1 MSTYLFTT
9 LPSNDLGLLTRS
21 LPVARELRTLGHRVF
36 FCSPGRAPRRLIA
49 DAGFESRLPDDPL
62 YDLAS
67 PASLLRLLRSAHP
80 WHDVRLAF
88 RVLRHAMRSSTAAV
102 WDIDHFMYLMGMAEP
117 ALVRA
122 AVASL
127 TRLIADCRADAI
139 VDFWNPLACMA
150 ARATHTPLISVL
162 QADVHPDS
170 RGFLWWREPP
180 PERPT
185 PVPAVNRVLAELG
198 LAPVDRV
205 ADLLL
210 GDLTLVLGIPRTDPL
225 PERADV
231 TYVGPILWQQPGST
245 LPDWIED
252 LDSDRPLVWLYP
264 GNLRYMPGA
273 RSPFDSM
280 VVLEACVEA
289 LCDEPVHV
297 VLTTGHQNLP
307 RRFRRLPRNFRH
319 APYVPGLAM
328 AERSTMLI
336 HHGGYGSCQTGLWA
350 GRPTV
355 IVPTFSERESNAR
368 RVAEAGAGLVVLPE
382 SDARGTRKHAAPARL
397 RDAVRAVLS
406 DPAFTR
412 SAGELSRELRAQGG
426 APLAA
431 RLIVE
436 ATSPARR

>member
-21 LPVARELRTLGHRVF
+21 LPVARELRTLGHRVL
-36 FCSPGRAPRRLIA
+36 FCSPGRAPRRLVA

-62 YDLAS
+62 YNLTD
-67 PASLLRLLRSAHP
+67 PASLPRLLRSAHP

-88 RVLRHAMRSSTAAV
+88 RVLRHAMRSSTAEV
-102 WDIDHFMYLMGMAEP
+102 WDIDHFMCLMGMAEP
-117 ALVRA
+117 DLVRA

-127 TRLIADCRADAI
+127 TRLIADCRADAV

-150 ARATHTPLISVL
+150 ARATNTPLISVL
-162 QADVHPDS
+162 QADAHPDS
-170 RGFLWWREPP
+170 RGFLWWREAPADP
-180 PERPT
+180 PT
-185 PVPAVNRVLAELG
+185 PVPAVNQVLIELG
-198 LAPVDRV
+198 QAPVAR
-205 ADLLL
+205 AAELLL
-210 GDLTLVLGIPRTDPL
+210 GDLTLVLGLPRTDPL

-231 TYVGPILWQQPGST
+231 TYVGPILWQQSGSA
-245 LPDWIED
+245 LPDWIEK
-252 LDSDRPLVWLYP
+252 LDPDRPLVWLYP

-273 RSPFDSM
+273 HSPFDSM
-280 VVLEACVEA
+280 VVLEACIEA
-289 LCDEPVHV
+289 LRDEPLRV
-297 VLTTGHQNLP
+297 VLTTGHQTLP
-307 RRFRRLPRNFRH
+307 RRFHRLPSNFRH

-350 GRPTV
+350 GRPAV

-382 SDARGTRKHAAPARL
+382 SNARGTRKHVPPARL
-397 RDAVRAVLS
+397 RDAVRTVLS
-406 DPAFTR
+406 DPAFAR
-412 SAGELSRELRAQGG
+412 NAGEISLELRAQGG

-431 RLIVE
+431 RLIAEV
-436 ATSPARR
+436 TNPPRG